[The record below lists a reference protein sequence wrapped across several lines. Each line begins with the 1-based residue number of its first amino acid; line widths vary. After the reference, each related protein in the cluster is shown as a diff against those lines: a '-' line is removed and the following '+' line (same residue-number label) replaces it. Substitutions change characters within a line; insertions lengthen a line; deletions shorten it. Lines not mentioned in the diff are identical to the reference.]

1 MIYCVEDDQ
10 SIRELIMYAL
20 NSSGFDVR
28 GFADGESFWQG
39 LAAEAPELVLLD
51 VMLPGGEDGISIL
64 KRLRSEPKTRQLPVL
79 MLTAK
84 GSEYDKVLGLD
95 SGADDYVTK
104 PFGVMELISRVK
116 ALLRRSDR
124 GKPVLRELTAGN
136 LVLNEEKHQVWVED
150 REVQLTLKEFELL
163 HYLLENQDLA
173 LSRNKILEAVWGFDF
188 EGETRTVDMHIKTL
202 RQKLGS
208 DGKLIQTVRGIGYKL
223 GKEKT

>member
-10 SIRELIMYAL
+10 SIRELIVYAL
-20 NSSGFDVR
+20 GSSGFAAR
-28 GFADGESFWQG
+28 GFAESESFWQALG
-39 LAAEAPELVLLD
+39 EETPELVLLD
-51 VMLPGGEDGISIL
+51 GMLPGEDGISIL
-64 KRLRSEPKTRQLPVL
+64 KKLRADGRTQRLPVL

-116 ALLRRSDR
+116 ALLRRSLQ
-124 GKPVLRELTAGN
+124 GREPAHELAAGG
-136 LVLNEEKHQVWVED
+136 LVLNEDKHQVRAD
-150 REVQLTLKEFELL
+150 GQEVQLTLKEFELL
-163 HYLLENQDLA
+163 RYLLENRDIA
-173 LSRNKILEAVWGFDF
+173 LSRNRILETVWGFDF

-208 DGKLIQTVRGIGYKL
+208 CGGLIQTVRGIGYKL
-223 GKEKT
+223 GEGKA